1 MYKLTNTE
9 ITRLLKENL
18 KILFDTRETVN
29 GLILEYFD
37 KENISYKRQKLDVG
51 DYTAII
57 TVRPEIGIYRDLA
70 FKVGVIRKT
79 SIDEIAENL
88 IEKRDYREEMKLER
102 QLMRGKVNGI
112 KMSMI
117 IEDPDGLENIR
128 NGIYRS
134 SLNPKA
140 FMGKFSSLQDKYIQN
155 TVFTSNENTGYH
167 IHRILYYSV
176 RNFLKEI

>member
-1 MYKLTNTE
+1 MYKLTDTE

-18 KILFDTRETVN
+18 KIIYDTRETVN
-29 GLILEYFD
+29 DHILEYFN
-37 KENISYKRQKLDVG
+37 KENISYKKQKLDVG
-51 DYTAII
+51 DYSAII
-57 TVRPEIGIYRDLA
+57 TSRPEMGIYRDLS
-70 FKVGVIRKT
+70 FNVCVIRKV

-102 QLMRGKVNGI
+102 QLMKGKVNGI
-112 KMSMI
+112 KTSMI

-128 NGIYRS
+128 NGVFRS

-140 FMGKFSSLQDKYIQN
+140 LMGKLSSLQDKYIQN
-155 TVFTSNENTGYH
+155 TVFTSNENSGYH